1 MVGVGYGTH
10 VGVFALDDPASSTLF
25 EEIGGIG
32 KECLEFHFD
41 RQHRYGPHLVLNSS
55 MYSGVVI
62 AAGST
67 F

>member
-10 VGVFALDDPASSTLF
+10 VGVRALDDPASSTLF

-55 MYSGVVI
+55 M
-62 AAGST
+62 
-67 F
+67 

>member
-1 MVGVGYGTH
+1 VGYGTH

-32 KECLEFHFD
+32 KECLEFRLD
-41 RQHRYGPHLVLNSS
+41 RQHRYSAHLVLNSS
-55 MYSGVVI
+55 MHSGGLM
-62 AAGST
+62 ATGST